1 MPSEIEYINGM
12 AIMAI
17 KPGTASPISLKSMF
31 KTVASIKKPTIISAG
46 AVANAG
52 IARNTGANSKEA
64 KKSIATVTAERPV
77 RPPAITPEE
86 LSTKVVTVEVPSTAP
101 ADVAT
106 ESASSAPLILGRRP
120 CLSSILA
127 LDATCLQHRLKYPV
141 CQTNLQT

>member
-1 MPSEIEYINGM
+1 MPSAMPSEIEYINGM

-17 KPGTASPISLKSMF
+17 NPGTASPISLKSMF
-31 KTVASIKKPTIISAG
+31 KIVPSIKKPTIISAG

-64 KKSIATVTAERPV
+64 KKSIATVTAVRPV

-86 LSTKVVTVEVPSTAP
+86 LSTKVVTVDVPSTAP

-106 ESASSAPLILGRRP
+106 ESAGVPVCRAYWLWK
-120 CLSSILA
+120 
-127 LDATCLQHRLKYPV
+127 QHRLKYPV
-141 CQTNLQT
+141 YQTNPQT

>member
-1 MPSEIEYINGM
+1 
-12 AIMAI
+12 
-17 KPGTASPISLKSMF
+17 MF

-64 KKSIATVTAERPV
+64 KKSIATVTAVRPV

-86 LSTKVVTVEVPSTAP
+86 LSTKVVTVDVPSTAP

-106 ESASSAPLILGRRP
+106 ESASSAPLILAGGPVCRAYW
-120 CLSSILA
+120 LWK
-127 LDATCLQHRLKYPV
+127 QHRLKYQCV
-141 CQTNLQT
+141 KQIYKHKRQHYGNKIKGENIAEIHLHKARHQARYI